1 MIGFNHIG
9 TMGRLGN
16 QMFQHASTKGIARK
30 LGLEYCIP
38 PADRLD
44 FQIDNYGLFEAFEM
58 SNVDHVQFLNN
69 GNAPVVQ
76 ERHFHFDEELFTLC
90 PDHVTLKGF
99 FQTEKYF
106 KHVEREIREDYTFK
120 PEWIGPCT
128 EFMSQFE
135 GQEVIFLH
143 VRRGDPNLADK
154 RGFKWAYVNIQ
165 DQHPVQPL
173 DYYENA
179 LKQFSEDY
187 PVLVF
192 SDSIDWCKEQEIF
205 KSDRFMFSEPEDK
218 YDDGAL
224 VPYVDLCI
232 MSLCS
237 HAIIA
242 NSSLSWWGAWLQKN
256 PNKKVIAPK
265 MWFGPAY
272 SQHNTKNLIPESWIV
287 I

>member
-30 LGLEYCIP
+30 TGVQYCIP
-38 PADRLD
+38 PDNRPD
-44 FQIDNYGLFEAFEM
+44 FQIDNYGLFECFEM
-58 SNVDHVQFLNN
+58 GNVDSIQFLNN
-69 GNAPVVQ
+69 GHSPVVQ
-76 ERHFHFDEELFTLC
+76 ERYFHFDEELFSMC
-90 PDHVTLKGF
+90 PDHVSLSGF

-106 KHVEREIREDYTFK
+106 KHIENEVRSDYTFK
-120 PEWIGPCT
+120 NEWLEPCK
-128 EFMSQFE
+128 EFISQFE
-135 GQEVIFLH
+135 GKEVVFLH

-154 RGFKWAYVNIQ
+154 RGFKWAYVNLQ

-173 DYYENA
+173 EYYEEA
-179 LKQFSEDY
+179 LKKFPDDI

-192 SDSIDWCKEQEIF
+192 SDSIEWCKEQEIF

-224 VPYVDLCI
+224 VPYLDLCL

-242 NSSLSWWGAWLQKN
+242 NSSLSWWGAWLQSN
-256 PNKKVIAPK
+256 SNKKVIAPK
-265 MWFGPAY
+265 MWFGSAY
-272 SQHNTKNLIPESWIV
+272 NYHDTKDLIPEKWERI
-287 I
+287 